1 MFGLR
6 KRTWIIG
13 GVVAALIGTG
23 AIASRYHNPS
33 IEDRAD
39 FATYMIS
46 KKLDLNDTQEASLD
60 KLAES
65 WVENAGTMKSF
76 RNSMFDEIKSL
87 AGGENLSVDQV
98 NALRDK
104 IKSEFDQR
112 TDMIVPQ
119 FVTFYNSL
127 DSEQK
132 SKITARLEKVSKHMQ
147 EGGFRRHWGKRG
159 HGQKHGMDSE

>member
-6 KRTWIIG
+6 KRTWVIG

-46 KKLDLNDTQEASLD
+46 KKLELNDTQEASLD

-65 WVENAGTMKSF
+65 WVENAGAMKSF

-87 AGGENLSVDQV
+87 ASGENLSVDQV

-127 DSEQK
+127 EPEQK
-132 SKITARLEKVSKHMQ
+132 SKITARLEKASKHMQ
-147 EGGFRRHWGKRG
+147 EGGFSRHWGKRG